1 MKNVSVICPVCNEKD
16 NLEELVKRIFSS
28 LHFYSESGKMELI
41 LVDDGSKDG
50 SSDIIISLQKNF
62 RNIKLIRLDK
72 RMGQGAALGSGLLMA
87 SGDVAVTMDADLQLY
102 PEDIPLLLA
111 KLEEGYDVVSGT
123 RTDRKEKILLKICSK
138 IFAVLIRMFF
148 GIHVNDPSS
157 DFIAVRE
164 KFIKNINLKRN
175 DHRYIIPILYKRG
188 AHRIANVN
196 VRHAKRYKGKSKYNL
211 LKIISAIPE
220 LFYFLFR
227 FKKVY
232 YNL

>member
-16 NLEELVKRIFSS
+16 NLEELVKRIFST

-111 KLEEGYDVVSGT
+111 KLEDGYDVVSGT

-196 VRHAKRYKGKSKYNL
+196 VQHAKRYKGKSKYNL
-211 LKIISAIPE
+211 LKIISAVPE